1 MIDIFANYWNL
12 IPITAAQGLIIS
24 FVTVGIMLP
33 FRILGFPDL
42 TSEGAYPLGG
52 CVCAVLMLANVD
64 PLIAMG
70 FAMVC
75 GFLAG
80 SFTAFI
86 HLRFG
91 INTLLAGILV
101 MTMLYSINL
110 RILGRS
116 NAALFTKDNIF
127 TPFINRGYDETW
139 LKIALVGVAVC
150 AIFSVLW
157 FFLKTERGAAMQAVG
172 ASPEMAEAQ
181 GINNFKY
188 TLVGVGIASA
198 FTALGGSIMVQSQ
211 GFADVNMGFGILING
226 LAALMI
232 GEAILGRESIGRQLL
247 APFLGTFIYY
257 QLVSLCLSFG
267 LAPSD
272 LKLATGGFVL
282 LMLAL
287 PKLRKGNGDG
297 APVKEYIKE

>member
-1 MIDIFANYWNL
+1 MIDIFTSYWNL
-12 IPITAAQGLIIS
+12 IPITAAQSLIIS

-52 CVCAVLMLANVD
+52 CVCAVLILADVD
-64 PLIAMG
+64 PLMAMG
-70 FAMVC
+70 LAMVC

-116 NAALFTKDNIF
+116 NAALFSKDNIF
-127 TPFINRGYDETW
+127 TPFINSGYDETW
-139 LKIALVGVAVC
+139 LKIVLVGVVVFV
-150 AIFSVLW
+150 IFAVLW
-157 FFLKTERGAAMQAVG
+157 FFLKTERGAAIQAVG

-188 TLVGVGIASA
+188 TLAGVGIASA

-287 PKLRKGNGDG
+287 PKLRKGISDG
-297 APVKEYIKE
+297 APAKEHIKE

>member
-1 MIDIFANYWNL
+1 MPDILFHFWNL
-12 IPITAAQGLIIS
+12 IPITFAQGLIIS
-24 FVTVGIMLP
+24 FVTAGIMLP

-42 TSEGAYPLGG
+42 TSEGTYPLGG
-52 CVCAVLMLANVD
+52 CVCAVLMLADVD
-64 PLIAMG
+64 PLIAMTL
-70 FAMVC
+70 AMVC
-75 GFLAG
+75 GFAAG
-80 SFTAFI
+80 ACTAFI

-116 NAALFTKDNIF
+116 NAALFSKENIF
-127 TPFINRGYDETW
+127 TPFVDSGADETL
-139 LKIALVGVAVC
+139 LKIVLVGAVVA
-150 AIFSVLW
+150 ALFTGLW
-157 FFLKTERGAAMQAVG
+157 YFLKTERGAAMRAVG

-181 GINNFKY
+181 GINNFRY

-232 GEAILGRESIGRQLL
+232 GEAILGRESVGRQLA
-247 APFLGTFIYY
+247 APFIGTLIYY

-287 PKLRKGNGDG
+287 PRLKKGNRG
-297 APVKEYIKE
+297 ATPVREQVKE